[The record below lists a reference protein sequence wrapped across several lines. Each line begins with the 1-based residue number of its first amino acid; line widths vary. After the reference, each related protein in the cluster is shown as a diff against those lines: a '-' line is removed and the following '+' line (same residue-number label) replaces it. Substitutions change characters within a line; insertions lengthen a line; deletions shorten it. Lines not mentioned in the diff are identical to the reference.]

1 MILEVNVEGAAK
13 LPAYIKKGSLV
24 PREYQLN
31 IYLSALQGN
40 TLVVLPTGLGKTII
54 AALVAAKRFEQY
66 PDEKIVVLAPTRPLA
81 EQHASTFGS
90 LIEADE
96 LRVLTGETSPDAR
109 KWHWNH
115 SQFIFMTPQA
125 LENDLRDDRYDLT
138 DVSFMVF
145 DEAHHAVGDYPYVYI
160 ASRYVHEAR
169 HPLILGLTASPGYN
183 KEHLEEILS
192 NLHIKKVEARDERSA
207 DVAAYVKGIT
217 EKRVVLEL
225 PAEILQV
232 GRLLDQISEKYI
244 ERLSALGIRFRVSN
258 VPIKYL
264 LDIQDKLRKK
274 IESGS
279 ADSTDF
285 QAYGLLNNIIRV
297 KHAKLLVE
305 VEGVSSALSYMDEME
320 DAVAQ
325 VGSTRSLKMLVSD
338 WNEAKNK
345 LLELRR
351 SGLEHPKVP
360 ALLSVVSEEL
370 SNAGS
375 KVLVFTH
382 YRETARVLSSI
393 LGSVKGARPAPFL
406 GQARKGVE
414 KGMSQRDQMRV
425 LDDFRSGLINV
436 LVATQVAE
444 EGLDIENCDLVV
456 FYDNVPSAIRLIQ
469 RRGRTGRKKEGKI
482 VVLMA
487 KGTADETYHWISLKR
502 KGTMGRLISASDG
515 ELMISEG
522 GSQAPFAP
530 DDGKKTKINKGL
542 LDFTEEMSS
551 GTVILDHRLEGSRL
565 SQALKGLGV
574 TYSLKDL
581 GGNYVKVKDVVVRV
595 MACSEVADLLSS
607 GGLFE
612 EAIFMK
618 TLGKPIFIV
627 EGIPPLLNSDEP
639 GPRSS
644 LLSIAVKYGVPFLPS
659 SGPQDSASY
668 IAAWAMRNE

>member
-1 MILEVNVEGAAK
+1 MTLEVNVEGAAK
-13 LPAYIKKGSLV
+13 LPAYIKKGSIV

-31 IYLSALQGN
+31 IYLTALQGN
-40 TLVVLPTGLGKTII
+40 TLVVLPTGLGKTVI
-54 AALVAAKRFEQY
+54 AVLVAAKRFEEY

-81 EQHASTFGS
+81 EQHASTFRS

-115 SQFIFMTPQA
+115 SQLIFMTPQA
-125 LENDLRDDRYDLT
+125 LENDLRNGRYDLS
-138 DVSFMVF
+138 DVSLMVF

-160 ASRYVHEAR
+160 ASRYVQEAR
-169 HPLILGLTASPGYN
+169 HPLVLGLTASPGYSR
-183 KEHLEEILS
+183 EHLEEIIS
-192 NLHIKKVEARDERSA
+192 NLHIKKVEARDERSP
-207 DVAAYVKGIT
+207 DVAGYVKEIT
-217 EKRVVLEL
+217 EKRVTLEL

-232 GRLLDQISEKYI
+232 GRLLDQISEKYV

-264 LDIQDKLRKK
+264 LDVQDKLRKK
-274 IESGS
+274 IELGS

-305 VEGVSSALSYMDEME
+305 VEGVSSALNYMDEME
-320 DAVAQ
+320 DEVTQTGA
-325 VGSTRSLKMLVSD
+325 TRSLKMLVND
-338 WNEAKNK
+338 WSEAKRK
-345 LLELRR
+345 LMELQR
-351 SGLEHPKVP
+351 SGLEHPKIP

-370 SNAGS
+370 SNPSS
-375 KVLVFTH
+375 KILVFTH

-393 LGSVKGARPAPFL
+393 LREVKGARPAPFL
-406 GQARKGVE
+406 GQARKGDE

-444 EGLDIENCDLVV
+444 EGLDVENCDLVV

-469 RRGRTGRKKEGKI
+469 RRGRTGRKREGKI
-482 VVLMA
+482 VVLMT
-487 KGTADETYHWISLKR
+487 KGTADETYHWISLRR
-502 KGTMGRLISASDG
+502 KGTMGRLISASDR
-515 ELMISEG
+515 ELAVSEA
-522 GSQAPFAP
+522 QAPFAP
-530 DDGKKTKINKGL
+530 DDGKKTKINKQL

-551 GTVILDHRLEGSRL
+551 ETVILDHRLEGSRL
-565 SQALKGLGV
+565 SQALKDLGV
-574 TYSLKDL
+574 SYSLKDL
-581 GGNYVKVKDVVVRV
+581 GGNYVKVRDVVVRV

-668 IAAWAMRNE
+668 IAAWALRNE